1 MKVRYEARRAR
12 GTSRW
17 ATWKLVRVREV
28 CCGCAGCMG
37 TREEV
42 DILAYAYYLMSP
54 EEQEGAM
61 RAAADALNKAQ
72 DGRG

>member
-17 ATWKLVRVREV
+17 ATWKLVRVRDV
-28 CCGCAGCMG
+28 YCGCAGCLG

-54 EEQEGAM
+54 EEQESAM
-61 RAAADALNKAQ
+61 RAAADAMN
-72 DGRG
+72 RMVENR